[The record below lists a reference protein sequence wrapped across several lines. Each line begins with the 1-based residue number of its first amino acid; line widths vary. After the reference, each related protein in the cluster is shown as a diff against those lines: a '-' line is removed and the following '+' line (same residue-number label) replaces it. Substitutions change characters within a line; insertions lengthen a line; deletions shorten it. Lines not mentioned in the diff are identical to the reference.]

1 MEQQKGLTGST
12 LKIIAMVT
20 MLIDHIGA
28 SILERGVMP
37 KAADGSVMDAGVE
50 AMKVYNRWKVV
61 DMACRGIGRIAF
73 PIFCFLLV
81 EGFLHTGNW
90 KKYFSRLFLFSLIS
104 EVPFDLA
111 VFKSWYDF
119 SSQNVFFT
127 LWIALLVLAVM
138 KYAGEKQEWSEAL
151 QLLAQ
156 IAVAAVGMGVA
167 HLLHTDYAAFG
178 VLAIAELYFLRKD
191 RKRQVLCGCVLF
203 LWEITAPLAF
213 LPIYHYN
220 GKRGINVK
228 YIFYFFYPVHLLIF
242 GLIIKFAF

>member
-37 KAADGSVMDAGVE
+37 KVADGSVMDAGVE

-90 KKYFSRLFLFSLIS
+90 KNIS
-104 EVPFDLA
+104 ADCFCSALSQ
-111 VFKSWYDF
+111 KSHL
-119 SSQNVFFT
+119 T
-127 LWIALLVLAVM
+127 LQYL
-138 KYAGEKQEWSEAL
+138 KAGM
-151 QLLAQ
+151 
-156 IAVAAVGMGVA
+156 IFRVRM
-167 HLLHTDYAAFG
+167 
-178 VLAIAELYFLRKD
+178 YFLR
-191 RKRQVLCGCVLF
+191 CGLHF
-203 LWEITAPLAF
+203 LS
-213 LPIYHYN
+213 
-220 GKRGINVK
+220 
-228 YIFYFFYPVHLLIF
+228 
-242 GLIIKFAF
+242 